1 MQTPFRCN
9 PLQLLIG
16 TVLLLVSALIR
27 AEITVTYPE
36 IRETPEHYMVTAQF
50 SYELGESVVEAL
62 KNGIPLAFVAKY
74 QVEEVTPFWIEDKII
89 HQEEHRFV
97 LSYRE
102 FTNRFY
108 LVSLKNNSHGAYDT
122 IEEAIRR
129 MTMRHNALIIEKS
142 LLSGDQQYQANIRAS
157 IDSSA
162 LPGLIR
168 PYVYTPY
175 LWPEWKLDS
184 GWHTIQIR
192 K

>member
-1 MQTPFRCN
+1 MQTLFRFGS
-9 PLQLLIG
+9 LQLLSGAI
-16 TVLLLVSALIR
+16 LLLASTLIR
-27 AEITVTYPE
+27 AEITVTHPE
-36 IRETPEHYMVTAQF
+36 IRETTEHYMVTAQF
-50 SYELGESVVEAL
+50 SYSLGESVVEAL
-62 KNGIPLAFVAKY
+62 KNGIPIVFVAEY
-74 QVEEVTPFWIEDKII
+74 QVEEVTPFWVEDKII

-108 LVSLKNNSHGAYDT
+108 LVSLRNNSHGAYDT
-122 IEEAIRR
+122 IEEAVRR
-129 MTMRHNALIIEKS
+129 MAMRHNALVIEKS
-142 LLSGDQQYQANIRAS
+142 LLSEEEQYQTNIRAS

-184 GWHTIQIR
+184 GWHTIQIQ